1 MSEAATPTKPAPYLV
16 QLSRQCVERMDWLQ
30 LKGKRRDDAAIHFFV
45 GAAQGLAY
53 AGLADAA
60 NHVGTWNSMVL
71 AYRGYSEVLR
81 LANWVEPAA

>member
-1 MSEAATPTKPAPYLV
+1 MSEAATPTKPAPYLI

-45 GAAQGLAY
+45 GSAQGLAW
-53 AGLADAA
+53 AA
-60 NHVGTWNSMVL
+60 QAEAAAHVAQWTSLVL
-71 AYRGYSEVLR
+71 AVRGYAEVLR